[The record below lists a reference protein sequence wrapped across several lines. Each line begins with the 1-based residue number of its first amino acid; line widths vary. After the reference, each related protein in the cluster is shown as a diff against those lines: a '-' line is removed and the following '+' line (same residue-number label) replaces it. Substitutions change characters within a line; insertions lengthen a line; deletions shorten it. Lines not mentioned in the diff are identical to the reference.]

1 MQVVLMLNG
10 KTDQAFVSEGFAMFE
25 TRIKRYVKFS
35 TIVIPAL
42 KNTKNIP
49 IETQKNMEAELMLA
63 QLQPSDTVI
72 LLDEKGKQS
81 TSVKFA
87 NYLQKQMNAGIKR
100 LVFIVGGPYGFSETM
115 CQRANEKIS
124 LSEMTF
130 SHQLIRLIFA
140 EQLYRAFTILN
151 GEPYHNV

>member
-1 MQVVLMLNG
+1 MQIVLMLNG
-10 KTDQAFVSEGFAMFE
+10 KTYQSFISEGFERFE

-35 TIVIPAL
+35 TMVIPAL
-42 KNTKNIP
+42 KNTKNMP
-49 IETQKNMEAELMLA
+49 IDTQKNMETEAMFA

-72 LLDEKGKQS
+72 LLDEKGQQFS
-81 TSVKFA
+81 SVKFA

-100 LVFIVGGPYGFSETM
+100 LVFVVGGPYGFSKTM
-115 CQRANEKIS
+115 YQRANNKIA

-140 EQLYRAFTILN
+140 EQLYRAFAILN
-151 GEPYHNV
+151 NEPYHND

>member
-1 MQVVLMLNG
+1 MQVILMLNG
-10 KTDQAFVSEGFAMFE
+10 KTDQSFVSEGFAMFE

-42 KNTKNIP
+42 KNTKNMP
-49 IETQKNMEAELMLA
+49 IETQKNAEAELMLA
-63 QLQPSDTVI
+63 QLQPSDAVI
-72 LLDEKGKQS
+72 LLDEKGKS
-81 TSVKFA
+81 FSSVKFA

-100 LVFIVGGPYGFSETM
+100 LVFIVGGPHGFGETM
-115 CQRANEKIS
+115 YQRANQKNS